1 MKKKKKWK
9 KQRKKINQKKK
20 TKTSESVEAQSLH
33 DKLMELTKLD
43 HSVFLRSEVFPPLF
57 SHSVLLLQFVLLLQ
71 LSVL

>member
-9 KQRKKINQKKK
+9 KQKKK
-20 TKTSESVEAQSLH
+20 TKTSEEREKESVEAQSLH

-57 SHSVLLLQFVLLLQ
+57 FHSVLLLQFVLLLQ